1 MQTITEFIPEDTGYL
16 IVLYMFLKNYKYLE
30 SPDKIFKYIQD
41 QYTFIK
47 NKIQEIE

>member
-1 MQTITEFIPEDTGYL
+1 MNQEKFKDIEPE
-16 IVLYMFLKNYKYLE
+16 IIFSLYMFLKNYKYLE
-30 SPDKIFKYIQD
+30 SPDQIFKYIQD